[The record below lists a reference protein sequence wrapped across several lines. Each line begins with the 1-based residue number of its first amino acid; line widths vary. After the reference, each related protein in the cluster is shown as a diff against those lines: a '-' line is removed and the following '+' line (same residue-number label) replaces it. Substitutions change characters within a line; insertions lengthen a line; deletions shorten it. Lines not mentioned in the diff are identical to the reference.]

1 MAAAGF
7 RKKRIHSQRQALGDK
22 LKRARL
28 RKKCTVKEAEDA
40 TRIRA
45 RFILALES
53 DAWEQLPSDIYGR
66 GYLLQYADFLGLS
79 RSGVLKDY
87 NKERKLLEHR
97 CRKASESLAPAR
109 TFKLPRFFIT
119 TKVLSYTLAA
129 FLVLV
134 IGGYLTVQ
142 INKFAAVP
150 VLEIASPT
158 SADSSPLSAVLVTD
172 PSIVVTGQTSV
183 GAELTINNEVA
194 TVDSEGVFHH
204 KIELSRGENVIQIKA
219 INRSGAERVE
229 LLKVV
234 AEY

>member
-7 RKKRIHSQRQALGDK
+7 HKKRIHLERQALGDK

-28 RKKCTVKEAEDA
+28 RKKCTVKEAEEA

-53 DAWEQLPSDIYGR
+53 DAWEQLPSNIYGR

-79 RSGVLKDY
+79 RSGVLEEY
-87 NKERKLLEHR
+87 NKERKLFAHR
-97 CRKASESLAPAR
+97 CRRANESLIPPR

-119 TKVLSYTLAA
+119 TKILSYTLSA
-129 FLVLV
+129 FLVLA
-134 IGGYLTVQ
+134 IGGYLTIQ

-158 SADSSPLSAVLVTD
+158 SADSSPLSAVLVAD
-172 PSIVVTGQTSV
+172 PTVVVTGQTSV
-183 GAELTINNEVA
+183 GAELTINNELVI
-194 TVDSEGVFHH
+194 VDSEGVFHH
-204 KIELSRGENVIQIKA
+204 KIELSRGENIIQIKA
-219 INRSGAERVE
+219 INRSGAERIE